1 MYKVFCISSLFAVS
15 YGCLFPSVVCNF
27 QNWNIVDVHAHVSF
41 RQSAQWVDIYI
52 HYEMIAMRSL
62 VTVCPRVKILQYHW
76 PYSLGCILY
85 IIDLLNVFTLSLLR
99 NWRLIVQ
106 SPSPISPPQLSF
118 CFLLWAYFCIELP
131 VCKLQWVGHIS
142 SKWFCCFCLWVC
154 LLQGFHR
161 FQTSGNFFAWNFSP
175 AKEV

>member
-1 MYKVFCISSLFAVS
+1 MYKVFCISFLFAVS
-15 YGCLFPSVVCNF
+15 YGCLFPSVICNF

-62 VTVCPRVKILQYHW
+62 VTVCPRMKILQYYW

-85 IIDLLNVFTLSLLR
+85 IIDLLHVFTLSLLC
-99 NWRLIVQ
+99 NWRLILQ

-118 CFLLWAYFCIELP
+118 CFFAVSLCLYWAASVWAAVSWTHLFKMVLLLLF
-131 VCKLQWVGHIS
+131 VGL
-142 SKWFCCFCLWVC
+142 F
-154 LLQGFHR
+154 
-161 FQTSGNFFAWNFSP
+161 TSGVSS
-175 AKEV
+175 VSDQC